1 MLDIRLPLNPRA
13 LGEHVYVIANLGVS
27 NSWIS
32 PELQRSQLING
43 VICLRTGEKAEDVLN
58 YSVDMRARLPTITQN
73 LMADSSMLQLISDR
87 N

>member
-1 MLDIRLPLNPRA
+1 
-13 LGEHVYVIANLGVS
+13 
-27 NSWIS
+27 
-32 PELQRSQLING
+32 
-43 VICLRTGEKAEDVLN
+43 VLN